1 MDRAAGF
8 SAGRG
13 KRAGVDWSDGLPRGG
28 RIVRMDA
35 PIPLYRCEDV
45 RAFEA
50 RAMRHDGIDAYV
62 LMTRAAAAAFA
73 RLKLDWPMARRLCV
87 VCGRGNNGGD
97 GLVFARLAR
106 MAGMQ
111 VVVVVGTEEAPAVEP
126 AARAFVHWRE
136 CGGEEVCFRPG
147 DALPEADVVVDAL
160 FGIGLS
166 RLPEGVGAALIAAI
180 NAAGRPVLAID
191 VPSGLDADN
200 GAAPGAAVKAT
211 RTVSFISHKRGLFTG
226 RGRALAGPVELATL
240 DVPVETR
247 ASQEPAAW
255 LLDVNQL
262 GRWLRPR
269 RRDAHKGDHGRV
281 LAIGG
286 DHGYGGAIRLCVES
300 ALRCGAGLVTVA
312 TRESHVAPMLAA
324 RPEAMPHAVSDVASL
339 RQLAAHAEV
348 LAIGPGL
355 GRSEWSQSLFHAA
368 VALGLPSVIDADGLN
383 LLAITQT
390 RVPDAVLSPHPGEA
404 ARLLGTDVPTV
415 ERDRFGAAQA
425 LVERFDAVVVLKGA
439 GSIVAAPGR
448 VPVVI
453 GAGNPGMA
461 TGGMGDV
468 LTGTIAALRAQGLD
482 AFDAACA
489 GTLLHSA
496 AADAAARDGGERG
509 LLASDLFPHLRRL
522 ANP

>member
-1 MDRAAGF
+1 MD
-8 SAGRG
+8 
-13 KRAGVDWSDGLPRGG
+13 KPQ
-28 RIVRMDA
+28 
-35 PIPLYRCEDV
+35 PLYRCEDV

-50 RAMRHDGIDAYV
+50 RAMQHDGIDAYA
-62 LMTRAAAAAFA
+62 LMSRAAAAAFA
-73 RLKLDWPMARRLCV
+73 RMKLDWPMARRICV

-97 GLVFARLAR
+97 GFVLARLAR
-106 MAGMQ
+106 MAGLQ
-111 VVVVVGTEEAPAVEP
+111 VAVVTGSSEPPTVEP
-126 AARAFVHWRE
+126 AARAYSHWRE
-136 CGGEEVCFRPG
+136 TGGEDIVFAPG
-147 DALPEADVVVDAL
+147 DALPEADVIVDAL

-166 RLPEGVGAALIAAI
+166 RLPEGVGVALIEAI
-180 NAAGRPVLAID
+180 NASGRPVLAID
-191 VPSGLDADN
+191 VPSGLDADSGSAN
-200 GAAPGAAVKAT
+200 EVAVQAT
-211 RTVSFISHKRGLFTG
+211 RTVSFIAHKRGLFTG

-240 DVPVETR
+240 DVPLETR
-247 ASQEPAAW
+247 TCLQPAAW
-255 LLDVNQL
+255 LVGNNQL

-269 RRDAHKGDHGRV
+269 ARDAHKGDHGRV

-286 DHGYGGAIRLCVES
+286 EHGYGGAIRLCAES

-324 RPEAMPHAVSDVASL
+324 RPEAMPHAVNDAPALRLLAS
-339 RQLAAHAEV
+339 RADV
-348 LAIGPGL
+348 LALGPGL
-355 GRSEWSQSLFHAA
+355 GISEWSQTLFHAA

-390 RVPDAVLSPHPGEA
+390 RVPGAVLSPHPGEA
-404 ARLLGTDVPTV
+404 ARLLGTDVPAV
-415 ERDRFGAAQA
+415 ECDRFAAAQA

-439 GSIVAAPGR
+439 GSIVAAPGE

-468 LTGTIAALRAQGLD
+468 LTGAIAALRAQGL
-482 AFDAACA
+482 APFDAACA
-489 GTLLHSA
+489 GALLHSA